1 MISEMHRASPFVPCR
16 RYGKD
21 LGGDIAFQAG
31 EKNFFRHVSLQVR
44 LCRRLL
50 RAGASGIATFTP
62 QGGRGR
68 TIGAPDGG
76 NG

>member
-1 MISEMHRASPFVPCR
+1 
-16 RYGKD
+16 
-21 LGGDIAFQAG
+21 
-31 EKNFFRHVSLQVR
+31 VR